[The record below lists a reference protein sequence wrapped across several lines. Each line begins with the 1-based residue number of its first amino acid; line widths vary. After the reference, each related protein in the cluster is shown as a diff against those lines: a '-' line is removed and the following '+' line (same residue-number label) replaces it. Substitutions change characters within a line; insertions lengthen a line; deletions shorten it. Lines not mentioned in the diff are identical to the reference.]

1 MTPNERAGLLGEVR
15 RLLGVPVGDVY
26 RRTPLPGELPGPV
39 PTRPYRKRH
48 WWLVLAHPPCPVGES
63 CGCPREIRGH
73 PHAAPVHA
81 GPTGLLRNPQH
92 LSRVAERMGRQP
104 GSRPLTASDGHS
116 LMRLLHE
123 INDMKGNTQ

>member
-15 RLLGVPVGDVY
+15 RLLGVPVADVF
-26 RRTPLPGELPGPV
+26 RRVPILGELPGPV

-48 WWLVLAHPPCPVGES
+48 WWFVLAHSACPAGES
-63 CGCPREIRGH
+63 CGCPREVRGR
-73 PHAAPVHA
+73 PHAAHVHA

-104 GSRPLTASDGHS
+104 GSRPLTAADGR
-116 LMRLLHE
+116 RLVQLFHKIVDE
-123 INDMKGNTQ
+123 GQS